1 MILEKISGMTVL
13 YAEGDNKITNKN
25 RSLFV
30 NVIYLGKDDS
40 ENNYEEVSYDIWR
53 NYLTDITP
61 SNEVEKINEKI
72 ETLKEEAIRLKNE
85 NAILVELLL
94 ENDYRLSQEMSL
106 LKQSNNV
113 E

>member
-1 MILEKISGMTVL
+1 MILEKLNGMTIL

-30 NVIYLGKDDS
+30 NVIYLGKGDS
-40 ENNYEEVSYDIWR
+40 EDNYEEVSYDIWR
-53 NYLTDITP
+53 NYLTDVTP

-72 ETLKEEAIRLKNE
+72 ETLKEETARLKNE
-85 NAILVELLL
+85 NAILIELLL

-106 LKQSNNV
+106 LKQSNNA

>member
-113 E
+113 K